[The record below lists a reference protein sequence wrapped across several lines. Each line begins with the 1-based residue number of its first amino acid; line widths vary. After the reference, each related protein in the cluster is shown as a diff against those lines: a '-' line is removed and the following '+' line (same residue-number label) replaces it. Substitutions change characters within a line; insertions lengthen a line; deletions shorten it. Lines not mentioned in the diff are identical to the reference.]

1 MVKVT
6 VKKAMVKKASVQ
18 KGAGTG
24 TKGKVKSPKCRTCG
38 KRIRV
43 PKGWSAGPAVRRH
56 YWREHR
62 SVMQPEKGAG
72 R

>member
-1 MVKVT
+1 
-6 VKKAMVKKASVQ
+6 MVKKTMVEKASV
-18 KGAGTG
+18 K
-24 TKGKVKSPKCRTCG
+24 KGKVKSPKCRTCG

>member
-1 MVKVT
+1 MVE
-6 VKKAMVKKASVQ
+6 KAMVEKAPAQ
-18 KGAGTG
+18 
-24 TKGKVKSPKCRTCG
+24 KGKVKSPKCRTCG

>member
-1 MVKVT
+1 M
-6 VKKAMVKKASVQ
+6 VKKAMVKKASAQ
-18 KGAGTG
+18 RGEGSS
-24 TKGKVKSPKCRTCG
+24 KVKSPKCRTCG

>member
-1 MVKVT
+1 
-6 VKKAMVKKASVQ
+6 MVKKTTVEKASV
-18 KGAGTG
+18 K
-24 TKGKVKSPKCRTCG
+24 KGKVKSPKCRTCG